1 LNKKSFMN
9 KINILV
15 TGGGSPGIIGTIYSL
30 KNNYD
35 QRDIQIV
42 CTDAKSD
49 CVGKYVADKFYQIK
63 KANDVQDYLSDI
75 FSIVISEKIDVIL
88 PQNTA
93 ELSVLSHNKSKLL
106 DMGCKVII
114 SSYNNLIRANSKFE
128 LLEVC
133 KELEI
138 PYPEYYLI
146 KNKGDL
152 IAKATKLG
160 WPDNTV
166 LIKHPSLNGSRGIRI
181 IDENVNYKDL
191 FYNQKPTNMYTKLDD
206 FLKIIGDN
214 FDPLL
219 VMEYLSG
226 EEVSID
232 VFRDS
237 ENFISIPRLRNEIRS
252 GISFKNS
259 AVKRSDL
266 IGYSKKLSDY
276 LDLEFCFGFQFKYDK
291 NGIPKIL
298 ECNPRVQGTMIFS
311 TIMGA
316 NIIYSSI
323 KSCLGEKIPQFS
335 LDWNTR
341 LLRYWGAVGM
351 NDKVTKI

>member
-1 LNKKSFMN
+1 MN

-63 KANDVQDYLSDI
+63 KANDIQDYLSDI

-93 ELSVLSHNKSKLL
+93 ELSVLSKNKSKLL

-138 PYPEYYLI
+138 PYPDYYLI

-181 IDENVNYKDL
+181 IDENINYKDL

-266 IGYSKKLSDY
+266 IGFSKKLSDY

>member
-1 LNKKSFMN
+1 MN

-63 KANDVQDYLSDI
+63 KANDIQDYLSDI

-88 PQNTA
+88 PQNTS
-93 ELSVLSHNKSKLL
+93 ELSVLSQNKSKLL

-138 PYPEYYLI
+138 PYPDYYLI
-146 KNKGDL
+146 KNKDDL

-181 IDENVNYKDL
+181 IDENINYKDL

-266 IGYSKKLSDY
+266 IGFSKKLSDY